1 MLGVA
6 HLPRR
11 ARSTLKTKEGEEQQ
25 RRQGDE
31 SAQGGREA
39 TKTEGLDAVLGRIHG
54 GGD

>member
-11 ARSTLKTKEGEEQQ
+11 ARSTLKTKEGKEQQ

-31 SAQGGREA
+31 SAQGGREV

-54 GGD
+54 CRD